1 MNTYQCIND
10 IINVD
15 ERKQLLSEAMSY
27 NYETNI
33 TKGIYPP
40 KVSYY
45 HNHKIYKGT
54 PTGIQVVS
62 TYKGAVPIVGLVKE
76 MINKTNPKL
85 GFFIAVFMKFAPKDG
100 TGIGSKNYGIHKD
113 DHRGRT
119 SCITWALYPELKDFS
134 PIKYY
139 NEDETFNEA
148 VYYKEKPLII
158 TTRNNHSVDNKSE
171 EARYTFQICFYD
183 PIEKLAELDQKGEL
197 FIW

>member
-1 MNTYQCIND
+1 MNSYQCIND
-10 IINVD
+10 IISID
-15 ERKQLLSEAMSY
+15 ERKQLLSEAKSY
-27 NYETNI
+27 NYENYKT
-33 TKGIYPP
+33 
-40 KVSYY
+40 
-45 HNHKIYKGT
+45 YKGT

-62 TYKGAVPIVGLVKE
+62 TYKGAVPIVGLVKK

-85 GFFIAVFMKFAPKDG
+85 NFFIAVFMKFAPNDG
-100 TGIGSKNYGIHKD
+100 TGIGNNNYGIHKD
-113 DHRGRT
+113 DHLGRT

-171 EARYTFQICFYD
+171 KARYTFQICFYD
-183 PIEKLAELDQKGEL
+183 SIEKLAELDQKGEL
-197 FIW
+197 FI